1 MDNEPL
7 SYTITV
13 SDGTYQ
19 STYENC
25 HRPRIKK
32 DLLTFWCDAE
42 EGVAIPTYEFYI
54 GNPGCAVKIKAVMS
68 EEVE

>member
-1 MDNEPL
+1 MVNNPL

-13 SDGTYQ
+13 SNGTYQ

-32 DLLTFWCDAE
+32 NVLSFWCYEE

-54 GNPGCAVKIKAVMS
+54 GNPGCSVKIQSIMS